1 MMVEAKFFSKGNLSN
16 YPAILLWS
24 LLTFMATPS
33 VERSPFSRAASQLEN
48 VTVPVSVEE
57 LVTKYHMSVG
67 HFIRS
72 FKKAYGYTPMSYRII
87 KQIEQAKNFLSEM
100 DINISTVSKLC
111 GFSDPLYFS
120 RQFKRHTGMSPTE
133 YKNKFR
139 ELPNLNSQQDSSIST
154 GE

>member
-1 MMVEAKFFSKGNLSN
+1 MWGRQIS
-16 YPAILLWS
+16 PAILLWS
-24 LLTFMATPS
+24 LLTLMATPS

-57 LVTKYHMSVG
+57 LATKYHMSVG

-100 DINISTVSKLC
+100 DINISTVSELC

-139 ELPNLNSQQDSSIST
+139 ELPNLNSQQDSSISN